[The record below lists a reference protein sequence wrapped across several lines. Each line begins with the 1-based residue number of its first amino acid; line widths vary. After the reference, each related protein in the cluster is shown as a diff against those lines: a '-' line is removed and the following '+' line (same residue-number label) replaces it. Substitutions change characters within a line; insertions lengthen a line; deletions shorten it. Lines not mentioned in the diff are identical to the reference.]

1 MVFQLKASSS
11 RSDIERWRAASI
23 AAGAASGSRT
33 KSELTES
40 GVPAVSLDDVT
51 RLSYRAWSLCRFSS
65 ACHGEHMFDVFVLI
79 PSMFHSWRPPASLP
93 LAGTVEPMR
102 ALVLDSSTAGF
113 DALLER
119 RRRSGL
125 ARLDEVWAG
134 VLHMI
139 PAPSLAH
146 ARIAQQ
152 LAELLGPLAR
162 GAMHEFNLGDSE
174 ADFRV
179 PDGALHRPGAHGTWL
194 STAALVVEIVS
205 PGDETWEKLPFYASH
220 NVDEVLIV
228 DPLKRTVTWLGLAGE
243 SYSELSHSSLLE
255 LDAEGLAQQI
265 EWPSNERDPQSPT
278 PVQRS

>member
-1 MVFQLKASSS
+1 
-11 RSDIERWRAASI
+11 
-23 AAGAASGSRT
+23 
-33 KSELTES
+33 
-40 GVPAVSLDDVT
+40 
-51 RLSYRAWSLCRFSS
+51 
-65 ACHGEHMFDVFVLI
+65 
-79 PSMFHSWRPPASLP
+79 
-93 LAGTVEPMR
+93 MR

-162 GAMHEFNLGDSE
+162 AAGLECAMHEFNLGSSE

-179 PDGALHRPGAHGTWL
+179 PDGGLIRPGARGTWL
-194 STAALVVEIVS
+194 QTAELVVEIVS

-220 NVDEVLIV
+220 EVDEVLIV
-228 DPLKRTVTWLGLAGE
+228 DPLKRTVAWLGLAGG
-243 SYSELSHSSLLE
+243 SYREVAQSSLVE
-255 LDAEGLAQQI
+255 LDAERLAQQI
-265 EWPSNERDPQSPT
+265 EWPPVERDEPPPT
-278 PVQRS
+278 PVQRL